1 MADASRPD
9 ATANAADKDDLCLK
23 MARAL
28 AVKARN
34 AHIAGVSTTGQR
46 CAPSSSS
53 SWRDGDN
60 QKDDGRRD
68 EIRNKA
74 PGQRTRP
81 RQAGQRARRVEDA

>member
-34 AHIAGVSTTGQR
+34 AHIAGVPTTGQR
-46 CAPSSSS
+46 CAHASLHSLWLDGF
-53 SWRDGDN
+53 SWSHCAFASEWA
-60 QKDDGRRD
+60 D
-68 EIRNKA
+68 EA
-74 PGQRTRP
+74 
-81 RQAGQRARRVEDA
+81 ARSALYLHL